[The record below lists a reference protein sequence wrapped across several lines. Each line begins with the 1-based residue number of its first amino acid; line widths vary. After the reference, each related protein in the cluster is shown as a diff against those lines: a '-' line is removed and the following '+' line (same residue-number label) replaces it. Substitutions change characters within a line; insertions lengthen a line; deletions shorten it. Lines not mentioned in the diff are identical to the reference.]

1 MFEKNLWINSHLK
14 VRKSHLSSPK
24 ALRSSSKF
32 SLLFIFQVPVKFCI
46 LCGFDCV
53 SAERLLS
60 SVSSAAFLQAFS
72 LRFSPSVPVLPPFL
86 LPMCNDPSWQTKPPR
101 PLPPLPLNR
110 HIYTPTHTHT
120 HISDGLFWLENSF
133 HDLKLLFSFKVFR
146 SHLICSGNKFKS
158 FSLNSS
164 ELIKQRALSCTE

>member
-1 MFEKNLWINSHLK
+1 MFEINLWINSHLK

-120 HISDGLFWLENSF
+120 HTYLQMKQSNPFLSLTLSLFE
-133 HDLKLLFSFKVFR
+133 LLQTIFAPSNQFD
-146 SHLICSGNKFKS
+146 
-158 FSLNSS
+158 
-164 ELIKQRALSCTE
+164 